1 MNGLLFPLMILN
13 NIVDKLSAAGSTTK
27 PERLLRELARRAPQ
41 HEEEL
46 MTIAEYLEQ
55 KGRLEGKLE
64 EAVKIA
70 RSMLENGFERTMVM
84 KLTGLSAEEVDQ
96 RCH

>member
-1 MNGLLFPLMILN
+1 
-13 NIVDKLSAAGSTTK
+13 
-27 PERLLRELARRAPQ
+27 
-41 HEEEL
+41 

-96 RCH
+96 LCH